1 MIPIVLMASS
11 SDRDLRFVEH
21 LVEEYIKCRAVR
33 HQFDVLY
40 FEAIRGIP
48 DFKPPRQMSPSVIVL
63 QIQCQRCTLIRE
75 DFFNPTN
82 ASRLSMGLPFVAFTK
97 RYIYPA
103 GYSWSKKES
112 SKERPSPADYKHE
125 LYNRF
130 KG

>member
-1 MIPIVLMASS
+1 MASS
-11 SDRDLRFVEH
+11 KDRDLRFVEK
-21 LVEEYIKCRAVR
+21 LTEEYIECRSIR
-33 HQFDVLY
+33 HQFDVNY

-63 QIQCQRCTLIRE
+63 EVQCLRCTLVVQH
-75 DFFNPTN
+75 FFNPTN

-103 GYSWSKKES
+103 GYGWSSKES
-112 SKERPSPADYKHE
+112 SKERPTPADYKQE

-130 KG
+130 RG